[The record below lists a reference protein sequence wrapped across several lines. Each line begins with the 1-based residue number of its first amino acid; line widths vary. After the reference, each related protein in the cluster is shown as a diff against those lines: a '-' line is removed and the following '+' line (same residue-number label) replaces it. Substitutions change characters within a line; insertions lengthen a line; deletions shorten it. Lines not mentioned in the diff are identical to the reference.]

1 MTGAVL
7 CHDIIILYLHEDS
20 TQNKIYVRIP
30 RGTRLE
36 MAVQSLLFILKT
48 ASFQQGTTKLSG
60 QSSMLTCC
68 QGSTRSVQ
76 ENWSRHCTRTGVNCD
91 YTESQSFNSLRVK
104 VEFAVLCLLR
114 FYGEWYMN
122 MTMIETQLPRVFW
135 TEVLM
140 MMRCGVAFNS
150 RTPGNNWA
158 YQIKVYFQNIT
169 IRDI

>member
-30 RGTRLE
+30 GGTRLE

-60 QSSMLTCC
+60 QSSMDLLS
-68 QGSTRSVQ
+68 GIYTRELVGTLQ
-76 ENWSRHCTRTGVNCD
+76 
-91 YTESQSFNSLRVK
+91 K
-104 VEFAVLCLLR
+104 
-114 FYGEWYMN
+114 
-122 MTMIETQLPRVFW
+122 
-135 TEVLM
+135 
-140 MMRCGVAFNS
+140 
-150 RTPGNNWA
+150 NWA

-169 IRDI
+169 IRDV